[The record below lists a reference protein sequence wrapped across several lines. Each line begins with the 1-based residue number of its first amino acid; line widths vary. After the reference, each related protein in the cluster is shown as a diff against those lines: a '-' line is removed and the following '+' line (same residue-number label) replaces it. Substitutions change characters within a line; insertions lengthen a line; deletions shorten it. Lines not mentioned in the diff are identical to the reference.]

1 MEVRKLIIIRK
12 VPKLLEWYKIPE
24 IPYKK
29 FIELVK
35 PMYDILENKKESKS
49 EIDIFAKESLKSFSD
64 SSEEEWVNEQ
74 LMIQKSRKWS
84 MCWGEFHQSLM
95 GSFEGWE
102 NYKVGHSSGCDIGKK
117 DGSCIVEIKN
127 NINTMNS
134 SSKESV
140 LNKLKKHKTEDVR
153 VILVIINGDIKKK
166 IEDDVEWINGKDFY
180 HELSGRLSFMDDL
193 LETVKY
199 MFKTYK
205 KYEDL
210 SI

>member
-1 MEVRKLIIIRK
+1 MEVRKIIIIRK
-12 VPKLLEWYKIPE
+12 KLKIEWYKIPE
-24 IPYKK
+24 IPYKT

-64 SSEEEWVNEQ
+64 SSEEDWVNEQ

-102 NYKVGHSSGCDIGKK
+102 NYKTGHSSGCDIGKK
-117 DGSCIVEIKN
+117 DGSCIAEIKN

-140 LNKLKKHKTEDVR
+140 IAKLKKQKSEHTR
-153 VILVIINGDIKKK
+153 AILVIINGDIKKK
-166 IEDDVEWINGKDFY
+166 IEEDIEWISGKEFY
-180 HELSGRLSFMDDL
+180 EELSGRPNFMDDL
-193 LETVKY
+193 LETVKH

-205 KYEDL
+205 KYQDL
-210 SI
+210 I